1 MQVRSYAYSNSPN
14 ANASRDIVQTLD
26 PRNPTIFDYVYVDI
40 VKTMVAGFVNGDG
53 EPDSWVTIEVIRRW
67 NKLGP
72 ISKENVC

>member
-1 MQVRSYAYSNSPN
+1 M
-14 ANASRDIVQTLD
+14 QTLG
-26 PRNPTIFDYVYVDI
+26 PRNPIIFDYVYVDI

-72 ISKENVC
+72 ISKEND